1 MQVRYLYSELLS
13 LKAALM
19 PEVVNTGVPQ
29 MVENRDTGDNT
40 SGQTGPSVYIH
51 SLSFNCLRKLPR
63 NM

>member
-40 SGQTGPSVYIH
+40 SGQTGPGTGCH
-51 SLSFNCLRKLPR
+51 FTRER
-63 NM
+63 GT